1 MYWRKTE
8 GKREGEEE
16 KKEGR
21 EMRERKERKKG
32 WGWGKRERKGGRE
45 GKKEF
50 FQWNFSILS

>member
-1 MYWRKTE
+1 MDVLRKTE

-32 WGWGKRERKGGRE
+32 WG
-45 GKKEF
+45 
-50 FQWNFSILS
+50 